1 MLYSPDLDDGEILL
15 MELDRVVVPVRSITR
30 PVLESMVLPEGSI
43 ILVRGDDAELRL
55 LTAELLPE
63 TAVRVLVPDDL
74 PARRAEVAEV
84 LLAELVL

>member
-1 MLYSPDLDDGEILL
+1 

-30 PVLESMVLPEGSI
+30 PVLESMVLPDGSI

-74 PARRAEVAEV
+74 PARRAEVAED